1 LSNESNKAQFVNLL
15 SQHLASDSHT
25 VNKSDGGA
33 DTFIVSAAVE
43 AACMNVPVVVVADDT
58 DIPDILVMLLHFSSF
73 GEGEIK

>member
-15 SQHLASDSHT
+15 SQHLASDRHT

-58 DIPDILVMLLHFSSF
+58 DILVMLLHFSSF